1 MRYRIDINDGFV
13 KSLSSSSRNGLIE
26 NVSEYL
32 GGVEVDVEETDEGD
46 MLIEVGGPSIGY
58 IRAIS

>member
-1 MRYRIDINDGFV
+1 MTRYRVEINDGYV

-32 GGVEVDVEETDEGD
+32 GAEVDIEETDEGD
-46 MLIEVGGPSIGY
+46 MLIEVGGPAIGF